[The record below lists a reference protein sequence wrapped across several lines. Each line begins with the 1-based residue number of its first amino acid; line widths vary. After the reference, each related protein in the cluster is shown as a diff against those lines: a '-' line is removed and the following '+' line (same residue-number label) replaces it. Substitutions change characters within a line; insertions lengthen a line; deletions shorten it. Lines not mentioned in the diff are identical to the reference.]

1 MYHCDTD
8 CEVMCVWKKN
18 IKNGENRWGCT
29 IKCTELFQCWSSPP
43 YLFIYFVCVWCVYV
57 RVLMCMCIRVYEYV
71 NMWGTQI
78 ISTVLVYHF
87 LPYWLFCCC
96 CYFFFL
102 EAGFLTEDGV
112 QQLVQ
117 LAGQWYVY
125 LSLPSPGI
133 PDMHQHAQHFSW
145 VLEIFLVLGPH
156 ICINLNY
163 HFLCILFW
171 WMASLD
177 SQTKIPSLILLF
189 FLSFSI
195 TYSPFLGD
203 YFWTPVYSKSVL
215 SCTYFCHKPGAE
227 YF

>member
-1 MYHCDTD
+1 MYHCATN
-8 CEVMCVWKKN
+8 CEVMCVWKKTLKMVK
-18 IKNGENRWGCT
+18 IGEDAQLNVLSCFIVGH
-29 IKCTELFQCWSSPP
+29 L
-43 YLFIYFVCVWCVYV
+43 YLIYSFTLCVCV
-57 RVLMCMCIRVYEYV
+57 MCICAYAHVHVYTSIWV
-71 NMWGTQI
+71 CKHVRNTDNFNCLGLSF
-78 ISTVLVYHF
+78 STLLVVL
-87 LPYWLFCCC
+87 LLLL
-96 CYFFFL
+96 FFFL

-125 LSLPSPGI
+125 LSLPNPGI

-145 VLEIFLVLGPH
+145 VLEIFLALGPH
-156 ICINLNY
+156 ICISLNY

-177 SQTKIPSLILLF
+177 SQTKILSLILLF

-195 TYSPFLGD
+195 TSNPFLGD

>member
-1 MYHCDTD
+1 MYHCATN

-29 IKCTELFQCWSSPP
+29 IKCTELFHCWSSLP
-43 YLFIYFVCVWCVYV
+43 YLFIYFVCVWYVYV
-57 RVLMCMCIRVYEYV
+57 RMLMCMCIQVCKHVR
-71 NMWGTQI
+71 NTDNFNCLGLSF
-78 ISTVLVYHF
+78 STLLVVL
-87 LPYWLFCCC
+87 LLLL
-96 CYFFFL
+96 FFFL

-125 LSLPSPGI
+125 LSLPNPGI

-145 VLEIFLVLGPH
+145 VLEIFPALGPH
-156 ICINLNY
+156 ICISLNY

-177 SQTKIPSLILLF
+177 SQTKILSLILLF

-195 TYSPFLGD
+195 TPSPFLGD